1 MIVEARYKPFRW
13 WWIEDCLGG
22 ELLGWLNK
30 QQADSIA
37 LDGRR
42 AATNDERTWINRGPV
57 ARHFDKP
64 ETRKQFEEITGVN
77 FDNARTRIELC
88 NDYATEIQLD
98 PHIDIKEKLM
108 TLQIYLKGDAWCGTD
123 LYADPKDPPVT
134 RVPFDRNCGWLV
146 VDKTESWHG
155 LEKRPVKS
163 PRESLIVNYVVGDWK
178 DEEQLV

>member
-13 WWIEDCLGG
+13 WWIEDCLNG

-30 QQADSIA
+30 QEANSIA

-42 AATNDERTWINRGPV
+42 AATNDERTWISRGPV
-57 ARHFDKP
+57 ARYFDKT
-64 ETRKQFEEITGVN
+64 ETRKQFEEISGVN

-98 PHIDIKEKLM
+98 PHIDIVEKLM

-123 LYADPKDPPVT
+123 LYADPQDPPVT
-134 RVPFDRNCGWLV
+134 RVPFDKNCGWLV
-146 VDKTESWHG
+146 VDKDDSWHG
-155 LEKRPVKS
+155 LERRQVKS
-163 PRESLIVNYVVGDWK
+163 PRKSLIVNYVVGNWQ